1 MLDVLASFTLLP
13 FKRPPSHS
21 VQERTKVRMM
31 LVYVPEKIHSCDQKQ
46 QIDLC
51 CCQIVGFKK
60 LSSTKTE
67 LNFFFISL
75 RMS

>member
-1 MLDVLASFTLLP
+1 MLGVLASFTLLA
-13 FKRPPSHS
+13 FKPPPSHS
-21 VQERTKVRMM
+21 MQERTKVRMM

-67 LNFFFISL
+67 LNFFISL
-75 RMS
+75 LMS